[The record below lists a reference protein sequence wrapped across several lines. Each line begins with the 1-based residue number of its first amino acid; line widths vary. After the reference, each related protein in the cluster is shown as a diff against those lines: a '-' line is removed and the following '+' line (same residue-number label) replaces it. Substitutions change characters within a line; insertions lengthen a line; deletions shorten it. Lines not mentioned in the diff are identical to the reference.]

1 MEFHRETV
9 LWLSRT
15 DTYEELNLYCQLLP
29 REGRIIDELPFGPDV
44 IREVV
49 NKAQDASQL
58 VEQECSRSFP
68 CALELCLRVSVL
80 RQGIFFKHFLSEKE
94 KESE

>member
-1 MEFHRETV
+1 MEFHSKTV
-9 LWLSRT
+9 LGLSRT
-15 DTYEELNLYCQLLP
+15 DTYEELNLYYQLLP
-29 REGRIIDELPFGPDV
+29 GEGRIIDELPFGLDA

-49 NKAQDASQL
+49 NKAQDASPL
-58 VEQECSRSFP
+58 VEQERSRSFA

-94 KESE
+94 KESG

>member
-1 MEFHRETV
+1 M
-9 LWLSRT
+9 
-15 DTYEELNLYCQLLP
+15 P